1 MEAEAHGRA
10 LGPMAGGARSAVI
23 YVLNA
28 TALDL
33 ELRDHAGKS
42 CRWPVPPPPAIPR
55 GTEAV
60 LVCESAGGM
69 LGVVDGGCCYAAGPA
84 TRVRTGPRAFS
95 WTKAHQHP
103 LSARPRGVWRWRQG
117 VQGLGAVEFKLS
129 WESRVVSSAVAYAGV
144 ASPGWR
150 AEREYLTG
158 AAGRHT
164 ATRFVLTRALPPRLS
179 APARL
184 APFWSRVRGSAE
196 SPPASPPM
204 AAAGAESG
212 ASASSRPPA
221 LGEDCQDQGV
231 AAAVDRSPVVV
242 GSGGRV
248 RVLSLDAA
256 LDASTNSRFGD
267 ARDSAERAR
276 HIAAWLAAC
285 SPARSRARGWGGLDV
300 VALQGVLSESS
311 KRELLPVLSQQLGL
325 VHVVTG
331 VGARTMGV
339 TVDAGMLLASRFPV
353 LHQKFSAFPAHPRCA
368 HPAMNPQPGRAPGAK
383 AGILAALLDTSSQR
397 AGTKLFVFVT
407 TAPDHPA
414 VWRHIYATVR
424 ATVAHFAPSEREL
437 QLSGAVL
444 LGTFEGMPVTTA
456 TWRHALEPASSA
468 QLQRTF
474 IPRDVFC
481 DRAPAPLPALPGSP
495 AAPAGSA
502 DGADWQDVSTAGA
515 TGAPSAMSRALAVGT
530 YSSSKFP
537 RT

>member
-1 MEAEAHGRA
+1 M
-10 LGPMAGGARSAVI
+10 
-23 YVLNA
+23 
-28 TALDL
+28 
-33 ELRDHAGKS
+33 
-42 CRWPVPPPPAIPR
+42 
-55 GTEAV
+55 
-60 LVCESAGGM
+60 
-69 LGVVDGGCCYAAGPA
+69 
-84 TRVRTGPRAFS
+84 
-95 WTKAHQHP
+95 
-103 LSARPRGVWRWRQG
+103 
-117 VQGLGAVEFKLS
+117 
-129 WESRVVSSAVAYAGV
+129 VSSAVAYAGE

-179 APARL
+179 APARP
-184 APFWSRVRGSAE
+184 APFWSRFRASAD

-204 AAAGAESG
+204 AAAGADSG
-212 ASASSRPPA
+212 APASCRLPAVGEAHARPLARLHDGAGADELSAF
-221 LGEDCQDQGV
+221 GEGCADQG
-231 AAAVDRSPVVV
+231 AAAAADRSP
-242 GSGGRV
+242 GAAGPGGRV
-248 RVLSLDAA
+248 HVLSLDAA

-300 VALQGVLSESS
+300 VALQGCLSDSS

-339 TVDAGMLLASRFPV
+339 TADAGMLLASRFPV

-424 ATVAHFAPSEREL
+424 ATVAHFAPSDREL

-468 QLQRTF
+468 QLQRAF

-481 DRAPAPLPALPGSP
+481 DRAPAPLPAPPGSA

-502 DGADWQDVSTAGA
+502 DGGHWQDVGTAGA